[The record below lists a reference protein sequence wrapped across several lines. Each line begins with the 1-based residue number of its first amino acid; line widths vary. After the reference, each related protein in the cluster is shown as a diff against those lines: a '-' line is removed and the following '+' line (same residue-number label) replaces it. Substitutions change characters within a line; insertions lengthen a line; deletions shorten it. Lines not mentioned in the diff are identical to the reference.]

1 MPFTL
6 LVALLVGLIAVVAI
20 TVLRQKNKHKGT
32 AGQPTQQVIGAAI
45 TSRSDAESD
54 TLKAIQEELRE
65 VLEQQ
70 KVLFDNIPCG
80 LVFSADGLIRQI
92 NTSFAN
98 MVGATSEQLI
108 GHSAE
113 FLFGNP
119 QAQDEFNARVVPQ
132 LDAGDRV
139 VEEGLFRRFDGSPFH
154 GRAVGR
160 RVGVSSYARATI
172 WVLED
177 ISDRKQMEAHLE
189 DQADFQSALIDTVP
203 YPVFYK
209 GADTRFLGVN
219 RAYEESMGVKRKDLV
234 GQRVLDLSYLPESD
248 RLAYQQEDEAMIASI
263 GRSHRE
269 MLIPFADGQMHETLY
284 FVSGFARSDGTPA
297 GLVGSFVD
305 ISEQKNAERATAQA
319 ALAMQHAKEV
329 ADAASRAKGEFLANM
344 SHEIR
349 TPMNA
354 VIGMSHLVLK
364 TDLTHRQRDYIQK
377 IQQSGQQLLGI
388 INDVL
393 DFSKVESG
401 KLSLEYIA
409 FELDKVLQN
418 VATLIVDKANAKGLE
433 LIFEVAPSVPPNL
446 VGDPLRL
453 GQVLINY
460 ASNAVKFTERGDIR
474 IRVDSTLHTSDSAVL
489 RFEVR
494 DTGIGL
500 SEDQRARL
508 FQGFQ
513 QADSSTT
520 RKYGGTGLGLAISK
534 NLAELMGG
542 AVGVESSPGQGS
554 CFWFTAQ
561 LGVGEPPVRLHISR
575 LQIQSNRILVVDD
588 NIHAAKV
595 LQDLLVSIGFEV
607 EAAHSGPAAIERISQ
622 LSQTGEHFDF
632 VMLDWQMPGMDGIET
647 SQHIAELPLVS
658 RPHPVMVTA
667 FGRDEVITAAREAGI
682 EDVLI
687 KPVSAS
693 QLFDTMQK
701 LLGETQGGEA
711 FTAPDSSVMDVLA
724 HLRGARALIVEDNEF
739 NQQIACELLAD
750 VGFVTEVAGNG
761 QIALS
766 MMVQMQHQHTPY
778 DIVLMDM
785 QMPVMDGVQASQEI
799 RKIPQ
804 FADVPIVAMTANAM
818 QGDRDRCIAAGMN
831 DFVVKPIEPEL
842 LWRAL
847 AQWTRPRSGLGEDAP
862 ATTTGI
868 RAERRKPKP
877 DRRMDRRA
885 GDSQS
890 TGIPHHI
897 AGLDTRR
904 GLHHVMGKAD
914 LYLSLLQK
922 FFKGQQAGLQPI
934 AQAIAQADFA
944 TAELLAHT
952 LKGVAANIGA
962 HELHLEMDRL
972 ESALRERQ
980 SQQQLMTL
988 LDAPAATLA
997 QLLSDLQASLPATPP
1012 AVVASSFDRTEVRA
1026 VCRELRELLAYDNPQ
1041 AAEVLREYAPALKAA
1056 LTEGYQSIETSVD
1069 AFDFPAALQALEKAA
1084 ATADIQL

>member
-1 MPFTL
+1 MPL
-6 LVALLVGLIAVVAI
+6 ALLVTLLLGLIVVVAI
-20 TVLRQKNKHKGT
+20 TILRQNPKRKMSSGFAVQKLPLAGT
-32 AGQPTQQVIGAAI
+32 
-45 TSRSDAESD
+45 TSEPEEQSASF
-54 TLKAIQEELRE
+54 KAIQEELRE

-70 KVLFDNIPCG
+70 KVLFDSIPCG

-92 NTSFAN
+92 NTSFSN
-98 MVGATSEQLI
+98 MVGATPEQLI

-132 LDAGDRV
+132 LDVGDRV

-160 RVGVSSYARATI
+160 RVGLSSYEKATI

-177 ISDRKQMEAHLE
+177 ISDRKHMEAHLE
-189 DQADFQSALIDTVP
+189 DQAEFQSALIDTVP

-209 GADTRFLGVN
+209 NADARFLGVN
-219 RAYEESMGVKRKDLV
+219 RAYEESMGVNRKDLV
-234 GQRVLDLSYLPESD
+234 GQRVLDLPYLPESD
-248 RLAYQQEDEAMIASI
+248 RLAYQREDEAMIASI

-305 ISEQKNAERATAQA
+305 ISEQKKAERVTAQA

-329 ADAASRAKGEFLANM
+329 ADAASRAKGDFLANM

-364 TDLTHRQRDYIQK
+364 TDLKHRQRDYIQK

-401 KLSLEYIA
+401 KLNLEHIP

-418 VATLIVDKANAKGLE
+418 VATVVVDKANAKGLE
-433 LIFEVAPSVPPNL
+433 LVFEVAPTVPPNL
-446 VGDPLRL
+446 LGDPLRL
-453 GQVLINY
+453 GQILINY
-460 ASNAVKFTERGDIR
+460 TSNAVKFTDRGDIR
-474 IRVDSTLHTSDSAVL
+474 ITVASERSCDDSVVI
-489 RFEVR
+489 RFDVR

-500 SEDQRARL
+500 SDDQRAHL

-542 AVGVESSPGQGS
+542 AVGVESTPGQGS
-554 CFWFTAQ
+554 CFWFTAR
-561 LGVGEPPVRLHISR
+561 LGVGEPPVRRHISR
-575 LQIQSNRILVVDD
+575 LQIQTNRILVVDD

-607 EAAHSGPAAIERISQ
+607 ETAHSGPAAIDRIRQ
-622 LSQTGEHFDF
+622 INQTGEHFDF
-632 VMLDWQMPGMDGIET
+632 VMLDWQMPGMDGIQT
-647 SQHIAELPLVS
+647 SQHIAELPLLK
-658 RPHPVMVTA
+658 RPHLVMVTA

-693 QLFDTMQK
+693 QLFDTMQS
-701 LLGETQGGEA
+701 LLGETQGGEVV
-711 FTAPDSSVMDVLA
+711 TVPDSSVMDALA

-750 VGFVTEVAGNG
+750 VGFVTEVADNG

-766 MMVQMQHQHTPY
+766 MMVQMQHRNTPY

-785 QMPVMDGVQASQEI
+785 QMPVMDGIQASQEI
-799 RKIPQ
+799 RKVPQ

-847 AQWTRPRSGLGEDAP
+847 AQWTRPRSGLGENAP
-862 ATTTGI
+862 ATTPGV

-877 DRRMDRRA
+877 DRRMDRRV
-885 GDSQS
+885 GDSQLA
-890 TGIPHHI
+890 GIPHHI
-897 AGLDTRR
+897 SGLDTQR

-922 FFKGQQAGLQPI
+922 FVKGQQAGLQPI
-934 AQAIAQADFA
+934 VQSIEKADYV

-962 HELHLEMDRL
+962 NDLHHQMDRL
-972 ESALRERQ
+972 EAALRERQ

-988 LDAPAATLA
+988 LGAPTALLA
-997 QLLSDLQASLPATPP
+997 QLLSDLQASLPTTPVV
-1012 AVVASSFDRTEVRA
+1012 VVASSFDRTEIRA
-1026 VCRELRELLAYDNPQ
+1026 VCRDLRELLAYDNPH
-1041 AAEVLREYAPALKAA
+1041 AADVLREYAPALKAA

-1069 AFDFPAALQALEKAA
+1069 AFDFPAALRALEKAV